1 MGDNLLLMGNDCGRI
16 VFGGQGGF
24 WSGIYRSMGFR
35 FREDFREIEVG
46 IDTEAIGPASCS
58 VGS

>member
-1 MGDNLLLMGNDCGRI
+1 VMGNDCGRI
-16 VFGGQGGF
+16 FFGGQGGF
-24 WSGIYRSMGFR
+24 CSGIYRSIGFR
-35 FREDFREIEVG
+35 FLEDFREIGVG